1 MLLLLLLLLGPYSA
15 TTLEETFFLIRVTI
29 MFNRNEL
36 FFKQNQFFSIEMN
49 SRVFLEGMKGVIS
62 CVIRD

>member
-49 SRVFLEGMKGVIS
+49 SRVFFEGMKGVIS

>member
-1 MLLLLLLLLGPYSA
+1 MLLLLLLLRPYSA

>member
-1 MLLLLLLLLGPYSA
+1 MLLLLLLLRPYSA

-49 SRVFLEGMKGVIS
+49 SRVFFEGMKGVIS

>member
-36 FFKQNQFFSIEMN
+36 FFKQNQFFSIEMH
-49 SRVFLEGMKGVIS
+49 SRVFFEGMKGVIS